1 MARPPQIGHHAPSF
15 TLIDTRGEKIR
26 LSDYEGKKHV
36 LLVFN
41 RGFV

>member
-1 MARPPQIGHHAPSF
+1 MPTTPQVGRRAPSF
-15 TLIDTRGEKIR
+15 TLTDTHDEKIR
-26 LSDYEGKKHV
+26 LSDYRGQKNV